1 MALDTLQMHWRGDR
15 YAIER
20 CIFLADKCVK
30 IWTTFPTKYVL
41 GNKTEQV
48 AWRVSIAKA
57 GWRERDRAGGTGDYI
72 GLGFM
77 W

>member
-1 MALDTLQMHWRGDR
+1 M
-15 YAIER
+15 
-20 CIFLADKCVK
+20 
-30 IWTTFPTKYVL
+30 TFPTKYVL
-41 GNKTEQV
+41 GNKTEHEQV